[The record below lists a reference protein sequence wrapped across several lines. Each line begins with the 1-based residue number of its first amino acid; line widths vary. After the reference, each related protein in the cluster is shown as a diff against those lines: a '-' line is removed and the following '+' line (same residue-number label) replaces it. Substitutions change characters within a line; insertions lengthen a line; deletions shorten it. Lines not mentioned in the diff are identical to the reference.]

1 MRLLYFLYCIFVSH
15 VYHLY
20 HQLMTPL
27 FGIGGFEILL
37 IFLVSL
43 LLFGSKQLP
52 EITNI
57 LGKSWKEI
65 KQTTKEVSNEFK
77 TQAETL
83 EKERRIIHNQ
93 LKDKKKEE

>member
-1 MRLLYFLYCIFVSH
+1 
-15 VYHLY
+15 
-20 HQLMTPL
+20 MTPL

-52 EITNI
+52 EIARI

-83 EKERRIIHNQ
+83 EKERRKIHNQ
-93 LKDKKKEE
+93 LKDTKKEE